1 MYFKAL
7 AYVIVG
13 ASQASPKS
21 VGQGRRLE
29 TLGQELTLLP
39 QGNFSIIC
47 FYSLSTDWMRPI
59 PIIRDHLLYLSQ
71 LIIDINF
78 TTSTKYFHS
87 NT

>member
-21 VGQGRRLE
+21 VGQVRRLE
-29 TLGQELTLLP
+29 TLGQELTLCP

-47 FYSLSTDWMRPI
+47 F
-59 PIIRDHLLYLSQ
+59 
-71 LIIDINF
+71 
-78 TTSTKYFHS
+78 
-87 NT
+87 